1 MHERRGV
8 THTHEVAG
16 LLARHVLA
24 CKGREGLEH
33 GTVVLP
39 HRVAADAVAGKA
51 PAGLEARKAPQ
62 AQVHVHATLDDA
74 KEGLILSGVRG
85 TAALGP
91 QARELDGALDEAP
104 LGWVG
109 RALVELHHDV
119 GTQLLRYA
127 HVVRR

>member
-1 MHERRGV
+1 M
-8 THTHEVAG
+8 
-16 LLARHVLA
+16 
-24 CKGREGLEH
+24 
-33 GTVVLP
+33 
-39 HRVAADAVAGKA
+39 
-51 PAGLEARKAPQ
+51 
-62 AQVHVHATLDDA
+62 HATLDDA

-91 QARELDGALDEAP
+91 QARKLDGALDEAP
-104 LGWVG
+104 LGRVG